1 MIEDEKVPT
10 DDVEIVLDLDYDT
23 TDIAVLDEVV
33 RTELKSA
40 GVAAYVTIPIAY
52 RSSSGSVIAAITAD
66 VDEARLIKDR
76 ATDLAKVVAARVTKA
91 VVDTSKAV
99 APVTT
104 TTDAP
109 VVDTTDAPIIGTTVE
124 AVTTEAVVDTTEAAA
139 VTTASPVV
147 DTTDAPIIETT
158 AETVTTE
165 AVVDTTEAETVTTE
179 AVVDTTEASA
189 VTTEAVVDATDA
201 PTNAPTD
208 APTIADTSEP
218 GEPKIGAPVKAKPE
232 STNSFA
238 LRMSFKAYD
247 NGQATAKQQESAVF
261 AYFVQQ
267 VGVSNE
273 EIQSVKAVTTSTDG
287 VVVYELKLKEIVTE
301 DTAKKHQANL
311 ATKAKQ
317 QKGAFLTGAG
327 LSVVGK
333 AALVQP
339 DGTVEASESEPGK
352 KKGPGTN
359 FKSDA
364 NAADGASDAK
374 SSGAGV
380 AIAGV
385 LGGFVVLVIGAML
398 FMALR
403 KDDQADIKELNH
415 ANSGVTAGRSVRTN
429 GQFTMSRSTPTIQG
443 LENPNY
449 QVEQVSKFSGAP
461 GARQNAWD
469 SGTSYTRPAV
479 SPTTQPLYNE
489 IAHQEC
495 TYEQVDETWGA
506 TMSVVGH
513 HGSVRNTPEV
523 GKLKSNGDFA
533 C

>member
-124 AVTTEAVVDTTEAAA
+124 A
-139 VTTASPVV
+139 
-147 DTTDAPIIETT
+147 
-158 AETVTTE
+158 
-165 AVVDTTEAETVTTE
+165 VTTE